1 MELQVVPESVD
12 ELGVQRI
19 TVGSGPR
26 RARAVARLLLLLG
39 WFTSTAMAACLPV
52 LGATPAG
59 ESDKPSIIHPP
70 EIAGHGHHDA
80 SCDPTHAHLPYPA
93 LAKGGA
99 AAEPEPVLS
108 PQTRVASGKA
118 PVRSAESSPTLF
130 RTDLSLPPIYLL
142 YSRLLIP
149 AFS

>member
-70 EIAGHGHHDA
+70 EIAGHGHHDT
-80 SCDPTHAHLPYPA
+80 SCDPTHAHLPYPV

-99 AAEPEPVLS
+99 SAEPALS
-108 PQTRVASGKA
+108 SPAQVASGKA